1 MHIFSHHKINI
12 PLLFLTFLLCLPLT
26 GCTAKQEP
34 ISATGFYYDTVIT
47 ITLYRG
53 GNEEILG
60 QCMELAAS
68 YENLFSAHKEG
79 SEIWQINHSNGAYV
93 TISDDT
99 SLLLSTALSYAALSD
114 GLVDPSIGPLSS
126 LWNFG
131 SDNQAFIP
139 DNRQIQDA
147 LGHVDYTQVTINGNQ
162 VCLSDT
168 ASSLDPGFIAKGF
181 IADKMK
187 EFLLSKGVS
196 SAIINLGGNVVAVGS
211 RPDGTPFRIGIQ
223 KPFSPAGVSAM
234 NLELSDTSIVSSGN
248 YERYF
253 IKDDILYHHILSP
266 QTGYPAESGLSQ
278 VTILCENATDG
289 DALSTLC
296 FLMGYEKA
304 AALLQKNFPDVQAI
318 FITQDGEILYHNFP
332 AT

>member
-12 PLLFLTFLLCLPLT
+12 PLLLLALLLCLPLT

-131 SDNQAFIP
+131 SDNQEFIP
-139 DNRQIQDA
+139 DNSQIQDA
-147 LGHVDYTQVTINGNQ
+147 LEHVDYTQVTINGNQ

-181 IADKMK
+181 IAEKMK

-223 KPFSPAGVSAM
+223 KPFSPAGVSALT
-234 NLELSDTSIVSSGN
+234 LELSDTSIVSSGN

-266 QTGYPAESGLSQ
+266 RTGYPAESGLSQ

>member
-12 PLLFLTFLLCLPLT
+12 PLLLLALLLCLPLT

-131 SDNQAFIP
+131 SDNQEFIP
-139 DNRQIQDA
+139 DNSQIQDA

-181 IADKMK
+181 IAEKMK

-211 RPDGTPFRIGIQ
+211 RPGGTPFRIGIQ
-223 KPFSPAGVSAM
+223 KPFSPAGVSTLT
-234 NLELSDTSIVSSGN
+234 LELSDTSIVSSGN

-266 QTGYPAESGLSQ
+266 RTGYPAESGLSQ